1 MNGNYGVTRDIY
13 AKMKVAGFVMWKL
26 VAVAL
31 SLVIAFFAMS
41 KIFPNEGIWRYMQL
55 VYVGLTPTWVGS
67 HVGRLFI
74 DAGSGW
80 KNNVRLSVYSVGKKE
95 AVLP

>member
-1 MNGNYGVTRDIY
+1 MEVSGSSIIFSDRI
-13 AKMKVAGFVMWKL
+13 
-26 VAVAL
+26 
-31 SLVIAFFAMS
+31 FAMS

-55 VYVGLTPTWVGS
+55 VYVGLTP

-80 KNNVRLSVYSVGKKE
+80 KTTLGCLFIALVRKKRFYRSFQK
-95 AVLP
+95 

>member
-31 SLVIAFFAMS
+31 SLVIAFFTMS
-41 KIFPNEGIWRYMQL
+41 KIFPNEGICNLCMW
-55 VYVGLTPTWVGS
+55 
-67 HVGRLFI
+67 
-74 DAGSGW
+74 D
-80 KNNVRLSVYSVGKKE
+80 
-95 AVLP
+95 

>member
-31 SLVIAFFAMS
+31 SLVIAFFPM
-41 KIFPNEGIWRYMQL
+41 KVFGGICNLCMW
-55 VYVGLTPTWVGS
+55 
-67 HVGRLFI
+67 
-74 DAGSGW
+74 D
-80 KNNVRLSVYSVGKKE
+80 
-95 AVLP
+95 

>member
-1 MNGNYGVTRDIY
+1 MNGNYGVTRGIY

-55 VYVGLTPTWVGS
+55 VYVGLTPTWVGYLLMPA
-67 HVGRLFI
+67 VAGKTTLGCLFI
-74 DAGSGW
+74 AL
-80 KNNVRLSVYSVGKKE
+80 VRKKRFYRSFQK
-95 AVLP
+95 

>member
-31 SLVIAFFAMS
+31 SLVIAFFTMS

-55 VYVGLTPTWVGS
+55 VYVGLTPTWAHRRGQPCRQ
-67 HVGRLFI
+67 GRHAVPLH
-74 DAGSGW
+74 AELRKNESGGQ
-80 KNNVRLSVYSVGKKE
+80 RI
-95 AVLP
+95 

>member
-41 KIFPNEGIWRYMQL
+41 KIFPMQ
-55 VYVGLTPTWVGS
+55 
-67 HVGRLFI
+67 
-74 DAGSGW
+74 A
-80 KNNVRLSVYSVGKKE
+80 
-95 AVLP
+95 